1 MNVLRKKGI
10 LILLAIFTA
19 FSFSFAEEFLT
30 VSSFIG
36 DVEYKI
42 GEGEWEF
49 VNLDSEIP
57 ESAMVRVNNSD
68 GFISLRLSDGSEVK
82 LYGLTSVSVG
92 DLLSEQEGSKK
103 TFFELLAGK
112 LFASVKKTG
121 DQDFQVETEA
131 AVAAV
136 RGTEFAAE
144 YQGGEGSGEITVFDG
159 EVEVSDPKG
168 INPPVTLTKGQKSTF
183 TRDSGPSEPVQATEE
198 DYEEFGQTY
207 EAPAAETVEE
217 EVEVPA
223 AEPAV
228 TEPVETIDEN
238 EPVETETSEAPD
250 AGKVEASAP
259 ESASEDTEDS
269 SSSTEPSIDD
279 VKDDMAD
286 SLLEDSSSDEC
297 STSGFKWSI
306 ASETIGGNVWKKVL
320 LAPTI
325 KLEGFTLSLYLPFYF
340 QNLDDLLPKNWTRW
354 YNYWDDW
361 NFGTGGASFDWKDSL
376 HDLMMKIR
384 YMKVKTDKVLFQL
397 GNIPSMT
404 IGHGILVYNYANDLQ
419 FPAERKLGIQFN
431 LDTGVFGFE
440 MMAGD
445 LFMTKLFATKLF
457 VRPFPNTFL
466 IKNMSFGISGFI
478 DQEPLGTDGNI
489 DPHQVFGYAF
499 DFDMPILDLGAV
511 FGTTLFFDIGTLG
524 YNNSNTNDYFIG
536 YGYSA
541 GFLGNI
547 LMIDY
552 RIEFKS
558 INNGFIDNYVDSLYD
573 AKRTERYQDLITRDE
588 QVESYN
594 GFVITA
600 GHEFESIGAIE
611 LSFEQLFPA
620 GLEELGLNIT
630 NVDPN
635 NSLHFEISIDK
646 CLFKKAYGTIAY
658 DRNDFYV
665 KDFFK
670 NMLENATL
678 SANIYYGITE
688 QAYIGINYKRFY
700 DENGNAEDTY
710 GIETQF
716 GL

>member
-1 MNVLRKKGI
+1 MNVLRKKG
-10 LILLAIFTA
+10 LITLLAIFTA

-30 VSSFIG
+30 VSSFVG

-49 VNLDSEIP
+49 VNLDTEIP
-57 ESAMVRVNNSD
+57 ESAMVRVNSAD
-68 GFISLRLSDGSEVK
+68 GFINLRMSDGTEVK

-112 LFASVKKTG
+112 IFASVKKSS
-121 DQDFQVETEA
+121 DQDFKVETES

-136 RGTEFAAE
+136 RGTKFAME
-144 YQGGEGSGEITVFDG
+144 YQGGVGDGAVTVFDG
-159 EVEVSDPKG
+159 AVEVADPKG
-168 INPPVTLTKGQKSTF
+168 LTAPVVLSKGQKSTF
-183 TRDSGPSEPVQATEE
+183 TREAGPSAAVTASEE
-198 DYEEFGQTY
+198 DFDEYGQEYVPPADEPEDVVEEDTTEPETTEP
-207 EAPAAETVEE
+207 EAVETVTEKE
-217 EVEVPA
+217 PAKADVPETDVSKVDTTEVEDDKPA
-223 AEPAV
+223 TAEP
-228 TEPVETIDEN
+228 
-238 EPVETETSEAPD
+238 SM
-250 AGKVEASAP
+250 
-259 ESASEDTEDS
+259 
-269 SSSTEPSIDD
+269 DD
-279 VKDDMAD
+279 VKSDISD
-286 SLLEDSSSDEC
+286 SLLEDGSSDDC

-306 ASETIGGNVWKKVL
+306 ASETIGDEVWKKVL
-320 LAPTI
+320 LAPTF
-325 KLEGFTLSLYLPFYF
+325 KLEGFTLSFYLPFYF
-340 QNLDDLLPKNWTRW
+340 QNLDDLLPKNWTNW

-361 NFGTGGASFDWKDSL
+361 NFGTGGDSFDWKDSL

-384 YMKVKTDKVLFQL
+384 YMKINTDKLLIQL

-404 IGHGILVYNYANDLQ
+404 LGHGILVYDYANDLQ
-419 FPAERKLGIQFN
+419 FPDVRKLGLQFN

-440 MMAGD
+440 TMAGD
-445 LFMTKLFATKLF
+445 LFTTKLFGLKLF
-457 VRPFPNTFL
+457 VRPFKGL
-466 IKNMSFGISGFI
+466 LMKNMAFGLSAFI
-478 DQEPLGTDGNI
+478 DQEPLGTDGTVYA
-489 DPHQVFGYAF
+489 HQVFGYAF
-499 DFDMPILDLGAV
+499 DFDLPILDLGSV
-511 FGTTLFFDIGTLG
+511 LGITLFFDIGTLG
-524 YNNSNTNDYFIG
+524 YNNPDTNDMFIG

-541 GFLGNI
+541 GLLGNI

-558 INNGFIDNYVDSLYD
+558 INNGFIDNYVDALYD
-573 AKRTERYQDLITRDE
+573 AQRGEKYLDLITRDE
-588 QVESYN
+588 QVDSYN

-600 GHEFESIGAIE
+600 GHEFENIGAIE

-635 NSLHFEISIDK
+635 NSLHFEIAVDK

-658 DRNDFYV
+658 DRVDFYV
-665 KDFFK
+665 KDFFR
-670 NMLENATL
+670 NMLENAVL

-688 QAYIGINYKRFY
+688 DAYIGINYKRFY
-700 DENGNAEDTY
+700 DENGGAEDTY